1 MEIHAWKKNDSTL
14 SSKDVTIQFLR
25 FWSSTIFFGNNIAFK
40 DRPSN
45 ITEFDFNSWFHDEK
59 KYAPDLLHFF
69 FGIKQA
75 GKADNQEGP

>member
-1 MEIHAWKKNDSTL
+1 MLRYSFYGFGL
-14 SSKDVTIQFLR
+14 RQF
-25 FWSSTIFFGNNIAFK
+25 FFGNNIAFK

-59 KYAPDLLHFF
+59 KYAPHLLHLF

-75 GKADNQEGP
+75 GEADNQEGP